1 MTDLQVCR
9 LQLREVQ
16 KIWQLV
22 KDEEELTKAISQ
34 QLVREE
40 EAKLKGVKVKR
51 AKQQQ
56 LLRQKREQQQ
66 ELTEEE
72 QQQLKVIIYKTS

>member
-1 MTDLQVCR
+1 MTGLQICQM
-9 LQLREVQ
+9 QLREVQ
-16 KIWQLV
+16 KIWQLA

-40 EAKLKGVKVKR
+40 EAKLKEVKVKR

>member
-1 MTDLQVCR
+1 MTGLQICQM
-9 LQLREVQ
+9 QLREVQ
-16 KIWQLV
+16 KIWQLA

-40 EAKLKGVKVKR
+40 EAKQKEVKR
-51 AKQQQ
+51 AKKQ
-56 LLRQKREQQQ
+56 LRQKQ

-72 QQQLKVIIYKTS
+72 QQQLNVLTYKIN

>member
-1 MTDLQVCR
+1 MTGLQICQ

-16 KIWQLV
+16 KTWQLA

-40 EAKLKGVKVKR
+40 EAKQKEVKVTQ
-51 AKQQQ
+51 AKQRQ
-56 LLRQKREQQQ
+56 LLRQKQEQQR

-72 QQQLKVIIYKTS
+72 QQQLKVITYKSR

>member
-1 MTDLQVCR
+1 MQICQ

-16 KIWQLV
+16 KTWQLA

-40 EAKLKGVKVKR
+40 EAKQKEAQVKR
-51 AKQQQ
+51 AK
-56 LLRQKREQQQ
+56 RQKREQK
-66 ELTEEE
+66 LTEEE
-72 QQQLKVIIYKTS
+72 QHQLKVIIY